1 MRSMTGFGRGESLAA
16 GSHLRFRVEISS
28 VNRKQMEVKIALPR
42 EMLAWEGDVRQ
53 CVGRK
58 ISRGSLQLRAEVL
71 SENGAALVPEV
82 RICREN
88 LLKIRSA
95 LAACE
100 LPESALQSVLLVPGV
115 LEQVQNDLVTDENKA
130 ALLLACERALD
141 QLILMR
147 ETEGE
152 MLAKD
157 FASRIDSLENMLLSA
172 LPHVEKLPLLQKEK
186 LLKKLEEANLALDL
200 NDERIL
206 RELVIFSDKLDVSEE
221 VTRLKSHFAHFRSF
235 LDDKEAQLGRN
246 MDFLTQEIFREI
258 NTFGNKANSPE
269 VSPIVVKMKTEAEK
283 IREQVQN
290 VE

>member
-1 MRSMTGFGRGESLAA
+1 MTGFGRGEALAS

-28 VNRKQMEVKIALPR
+28 VNRKQLEVKTALPR
-42 EMLAWEGDVRQ
+42 EMLAWEGDLRQ
-53 CVGRK
+53 KVGSR
-58 ISRGSLQLRAEVL
+58 ISRGALQLRAEVL
-71 SENGAALVPEV
+71 SENGASLVPEV

-88 LLKIRSA
+88 LLKVRSE
-95 LAACE
+95 LASCQ
-100 LPESALQSVLLVPGV
+100 LPESALQSILLVPGI
-115 LEQVQNDLVTDENKA
+115 LEQVQNDLITEENKE
-130 ALLLACERALD
+130 ALLLACDNALD

-147 ETEGE
+147 ETEGA

-157 FASRIDSLENMLLSA
+157 FASRIDALESMLLSA
-172 LPHVEKLPLLQKEK
+172 IPFTEKLPLLQKEK
-186 LLKKLEEANLALDL
+186 LLKRLEEAHLALDV

-206 RELVIFSDKLDVSEE
+206 REIVIFSDKLDVSEE
-221 VTRLKSHFAHFRSF
+221 ITRLKSHFTHFRSF
-235 LDDKEAQLGRN
+235 LANKEEQLGRN

-258 NTFGNKANSPE
+258 NTFGNKATSPE